1 MFSLT
6 IPCSSQNFTTFS
18 LISELTSGS
27 RPVEGVTVTTLSWV
41 LAVEVKQGMG
51 LQKSGYNL
59 S

>member
-27 RPVEGVTVTTLSWV
+27 RPVGGVTETAVSWV
-41 LAVEVKQGMG
+41 LAVKVKEGTG
-51 LQKSGYNL
+51 FQKSRNGW
-59 S
+59 